1 VEGRVISTSKE
12 PARIAGMFDAIAR
25 RYDALNHLL
34 SAGLDKR
41 WRRRAVRALA
51 LSGRERVLDMCTG
64 TGDLAIEAVTA
75 SSGRAHQVVG
85 IDFSGEMLRLA
96 RRKTLAASL
105 SDSIQ
110 LARGDATAV
119 PLPDGAFDAAMVA
132 FGIRNVLDPARA
144 CDEFHRLLIPGG
156 RLAVL
161 EFGSPKLP
169 GLRALYLW
177 YFRRVLPLVGRLVSK
192 HQDAYTYLPAS
203 VIEFP
208 SGKAFAAMLS
218 RAGFE
223 DIRYETLTFGVVYLY
238 VARNGVAPPVQP
250 IQGRVPDV

>member
-1 VEGRVISTSKE
+1 VISTSKE

-41 WRRRAVRALA
+41 WRRRAIGALA

-64 TGDLAIEAVTA
+64 TGDLAIEAVSATG
-75 SSGRAHQVVG
+75 GRARQVVG
-85 IDFSGEMLRLA
+85 IDFSGEMLRVA
-96 RRKTLAASL
+96 RRKTRAASL
-105 SDSIQ
+105 SDRIL

-119 PLPDGAFDAAMVA
+119 PLIDGTFDAATVA

-144 CDEFHRLLIPGG
+144 CAEFHRLLVPSGQI
-156 RLAVL
+156 AVL
-161 EFGSPKLP
+161 EFGSPRLP

-192 HQDAYTYLPAS
+192 HREAYTYLPAS

-208 SGKAFAAMLS
+208 SGEAFAAMLS

-223 DIRYETLTFGVVYLY
+223 DIRYERLTFGVVYLY
-238 VARNGVAPPVQP
+238 LARKGAAKA
-250 IQGRVPDV
+250 